1 METKLHMTPSVPEFS
16 DLGISPT
23 FLPSSI
29 FHTIVRGMLLN
40 CKSIYA
46 ITLFKTL
53 QCLLTIYKIVSK
65 YLILTYEAL
74 HALIL
79 GYHFTLSLATTLLS
93 TPHPAL
99 QSGRTG
105 GNFYVACDCSE
116 SFASASALLSVR
128 MLLQKTLIQSGR

>member
-1 METKLHMTPSVPEFS
+1 MSSVCPSNLSLCTYCLNLCLSRLKWNDNGETKLHVTPNVPEFS

-23 FLPSSI
+23 FLPFSI

-40 CKSIYA
+40 CKSNYA

-53 QCLLTIYKIVSK
+53 QCLLTIYKIVSN

-79 GYHFTLSLATTLLS
+79 GYHFTLSLAITLPS

-105 GNFYVACDCSE
+105 GNF
-116 SFASASALLSVR
+116 
-128 MLLQKTLIQSGR
+128 